1 MLKSDQ
7 MLEHIFSHEYIFSFS
22 IEHSVEWII
31 LGPKKL
37 LLHNVICFSVGAGV
51 IEFIICHAEVSIVF
65 VEEKKIPEV

>member
-1 MLKSDQ
+1 M
-7 MLEHIFSHEYIFSFS
+7 S
-22 IEHSVEWII
+22 IYFHLVLSTLWSGII